1 MWLRTYVWIS
11 EVEKLSNIVLL
22 DLAWFL
28 KKTWYPNSQIID
40 RFDKLCDIF
49 FLHLLS
55 ISFGGL
61 ARNQETF
68 FCYLLAQGNRAV
80 WLYIYLLS
88 FIFFIILIYYVLYT
102 YRYEILN
109 KNILTNVIILYYNS
123 PHISLTEQ
131 SESLT
136 NDS

>member
-1 MWLRTYVWIS
+1 MWLGTYVWIS

-40 RFDKLCDIF
+40 RFEKLCDIL

-68 FCYLLAQGNRAV
+68 FLLLVSTGEQSCMNLYLSSV
-80 WLYIYLLS
+80 FY
-88 FIFFIILIYYVLYT
+88 FFIILIYYVLYT
-102 YRYEILN
+102 HRYEILN
-109 KNILTNVIILYYNS
+109 KNILTNVIILYYSS
-123 PHISLTEQ
+123 PHISLTAQ

>member
-1 MWLRTYVWIS
+1 MLLFVSTGEQSCMNLY
-11 EVEKLSNIVLL
+11 LSSV
-22 DLAWFL
+22 F
-28 KKTWYPNSQIID
+28 Y
-40 RFDKLCDIF
+40 
-49 FLHLLS
+49 
-55 ISFGGL
+55 
-61 ARNQETF
+61 
-68 FCYLLAQGNRAV
+68 
-80 WLYIYLLS
+80 
-88 FIFFIILIYYVLYT
+88 FFIILIYYVLYT